1 MCQFI
6 ESICWEYG
14 KFYLVDLHQERVD
27 SSFQRFNRSSA
38 IDLREIL
45 RSVDIKTPQKHKIRV
60 IYDLEGNYEIEY
72 LPYQS
77 PILTSFEIV
86 EAPEIDYSLKY
97 KDRSSLNQLK
107 ENSNASE
114 VIITQKGHI
123 TDTTFS
129 NLIFLKNGEWFTP
142 KSYLLNGIQ
151 RQNLL
156 QKKQVKEVEITL
168 DNLSEYSYFK
178 IINAMNCFEKAPMFS
193 IDLIK

>member
-14 KFYLVDLHQERVD
+14 KFYLVDLHQKRVD
-27 SSFQRFNRSSA
+27 SSFQKFNRSSA
-38 IDLREIL
+38 VDLREIL
-45 RSVDIKTPQKHKIRV
+45 RSVEIRTPQKHKIRV
-60 IYDLEGNYEIEY
+60 VYDLEGNYEIEC
-72 LPYQS
+72 LLYQS
-77 PILTSFEIV
+77 PILSSFEIV

-97 KDRSSLNQLK
+97 KDRRSLNQLK

-114 VIITQKGHI
+114 VIITQKGYI

-142 KSYLLNGIQ
+142 KSYLLNGVQ

-168 DNLSEYSYFK
+168 DNLSEYSCFK
-178 IINAMNCFEKAPMFS
+178 IINAMNCFEISPMFS

>member
-6 ESICWEYG
+6 ESICWEHG
-14 KFYLVDLHQERVD
+14 KFYLVNLHQERVD

-38 IDLREIL
+38 IDLEKIL
-45 RSVDIKTPQKHKIRV
+45 RSVEIKTLQKHKIRV

-77 PILTSFEIV
+77 PILSSFEII

-97 KDRSSLNQLK
+97 KDRDSLNQLK

-114 VIITQKGHI
+114 VIITQKGYI

-129 NLIFLKNGEWFTP
+129 NLIFLKNEEWFTP
-142 KSYLLNGIQ
+142 KSYLLNGVQ

-178 IINAMNCFEKAPMFS
+178 IINSMNNIENAPIFS

>member
-1 MCQFI
+1 MYQFI

-14 KFYLVDLHQERVD
+14 KLYLVDLHQKRVD
-27 SSFQRFNRSSA
+27 RSFQKFNRSSS
-38 IDLREIL
+38 ISLEKIL
-45 RSVDIKTPQKHKIRV
+45 RSVEIKTPQKHKIRV
-60 IYDLEGNYEIEY
+60 VYDLEGNYEIEA

-77 PILTSFEIV
+77 PMLTSFEIV

-114 VIITQKGHI
+114 VIITQNGHI
-123 TDTTFS
+123 TDTSFS
-129 NLIFLKNGEWFTP
+129 NLIFLKKEEWFTP
-142 KSYLLNGIQ
+142 KSYLLNGVQ

-168 DNLSEYSYFK
+168 DNLSEYSCFK
-178 IINAMNCFEKAPMFS
+178 LINAMNSFEKAPMFS

>member
-6 ESICWEYG
+6 ESICWEHG

-27 SSFQRFNRSSA
+27 SSFQRFNRSSV

-45 RSVDIKTPQKHKIRV
+45 RSVEIRTPQKHKIRV
-60 IYDLEGNYEIEY
+60 VYDLEGYYEVEA
-72 LPYQS
+72 LPYQPPKLS
-77 PILTSFEIV
+77 SFEIV

-142 KSYLLNGIQ
+142 KSYLLNGVQ

-156 QKKQVKEVEITL
+156 QKRQVKEVEITL

-178 IINAMNCFEKAPMFS
+178 IINAMNCFEISPMFS